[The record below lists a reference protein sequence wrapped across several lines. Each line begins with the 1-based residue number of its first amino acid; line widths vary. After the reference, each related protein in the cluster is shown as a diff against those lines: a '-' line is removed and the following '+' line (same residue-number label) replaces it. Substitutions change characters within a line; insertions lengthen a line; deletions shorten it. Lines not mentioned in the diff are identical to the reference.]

1 MEIVVL
7 NGSPRR
13 GGNTDALVMSFMHG
27 AFESGNAVIVNNV
40 TDFEVRPCIGC
51 NRCFKS
57 DEHLCWQDDHMQFII
72 NQLRSADMLVIASPV
87 YFYSISAQL
96 KALID
101 RLHNPVRDT
110 FKIKQIA
117 LLCTAASSNP
127 RAFDAIKTQY
137 ELLCE
142 YFKLEDVGQILA
154 GGQKEKRGEA
164 IRPFVELAYRLG
176 KSIR

>member
-13 GGNTDALVMSFMHG
+13 GGNTDALVG
-27 AFESGNAVIVNNV
+27 AFLAGAMESGNGVIVLNV

-57 DEHLCWQDDHMQFII
+57 EEHRCWQDDHTEFII
-72 NQLRSADMLVIASPV
+72 NQLRHADMLVVASPV

-117 LLCTAASSNP
+117 LLCAAASSKP
-127 RAFDAIKTQY
+127 QVFDAIKKQY
-137 ELLCE
+137 ELLCD
-142 YFKLEDVGQILA
+142 FFDLEDVGMVLA
-154 GGQKEKRGEA
+154 GGQKEKCGEA
-164 IRPFVELAYRLG
+164 IRPYTDLAFQLG

>member
-13 GGNTDALVMSFMHG
+13 GGNTDALTMAFMHG
-27 AFESGNAVIVNNV
+27 AFESDNSVFVLNV
-40 TDFEVRPCIGC
+40 TDFEVRPCVGC

-72 NQLRSADMLVIASPV
+72 NQLRCADMLVIASPV

-117 LLCTAASSNP
+117 LLCTAASSKP
-127 RAFDAIKTQY
+127 QVFDALKRQY
-137 ELLCE
+137 ELLCD
-142 YFKLEDVGQILA
+142 YFGLEDVGMVLA

-164 IRPFVELAYRLG
+164 IRPYVELAYRLG